1 MSAFLA
7 VANVPTVTTMRYSA
21 VVNAM
26 EAFVVVLL
34 ICLLVAQLLLRAY
47 GGTPARRADR
57 LDVAIWPL
65 VLIML
70 IVVALR
76 TAPLLPGG

>member
-1 MSAFLA
+1 
-7 VANVPTVTTMRYSA
+7 
-21 VVNAM
+21 M

-47 GGTPARRADR
+47 GGTPARQADR

>member
-7 VANVPTVTTMRYSA
+7 GANVPAVTTRYSA
-21 VVNAM
+21 VVNAT

-34 ICLLVAQLLLRAY
+34 IGLLVAQLLLRAY

-57 LDVAIWPL
+57 LDIAIWPL
-65 VLIML
+65 VLVVL
-70 IVVALR
+70 IVVAVR
-76 TAPLLPGG
+76 TAQLLPGS